1 MQGAFAHPA
10 RKTIRATASIAL
22 ILNII
27 VAAVRGGPDMKK
39 SRLAEIK
46 ARLDSMPDDVKA
58 ERLAEIRGRHYDR
71 WMERMAEIGRP
82 VSDSA
87 DIDFDE

>member
-1 MQGAFAHPA
+1 
-10 RKTIRATASIAL
+10 
-22 ILNII
+22 
-27 VAAVRGGPDMKK
+27 MKK

-58 ERLAEIRGRHYDR
+58 LRLAEIRARHYDR

-82 VSDSA
+82 VSDPA
-87 DIDFDE
+87 DIDFSE

>member
-1 MQGAFAHPA
+1 
-10 RKTIRATASIAL
+10 
-22 ILNII
+22 
-27 VAAVRGGPDMKK
+27 MKK

-58 ERLAEIRGRHYDR
+58 QKVAEIRARHYDR

-82 VSDSA
+82 VMDPA
-87 DIDFDE
+87 DIDFNE